1 MSLSIRKGSKGER
14 QVKFVLAILVSLSTF
29 LSSATDIADV
39 TYKLIAQRVV
49 DGNAYTGYGSC
60 VAVDLSKYG
69 YNGTYI
75 MTANHCTEYTE
86 NGAQAKYPK
95 IYAEIN
101 KNRVPAVLVKYD
113 LEFDLA
119 ILKLDIALPEVAEIA
134 PKYELKPNDALE
146 VCGFTFGKA
155 KVKEAVKFKSK
166 SFDTNIPW
174 IMFSKTFDHG
184 NSGGP
189 VFYNGKLY
197 GIGIGLVAFDV
208 QGEKIRVSTEAFFVP
223 YKRIIQFLSYND

>member
-1 MSLSIRKGSKGER
+1 MLKGESP
-14 QVKFVLAILVSLSTF
+14 VKLVLVILVSLSTF
-29 LSSATDIADV
+29 LSYAIDIADV
-39 TYKLIAQRVV
+39 TYKLVAQRIV

-69 YNGTYI
+69 YTGSYI
-75 MTANHCTEYTE
+75 MTANHCTEYTQ
-86 NGAQAKYPK
+86 NGEKVKYSK
-95 IYAEIN
+95 IFAEID
-101 KNRVPAVLVKYD
+101 KNRVQATLVKYD

-119 ILKLDIALPEVAEIA
+119 ILKLDIVLPKVCELA

-146 VCGFTFGKA
+146 LCGFTFGKA

-174 IMFSKTFDHG
+174 ILFSKTFDHG

-189 VFYNGKLY
+189 VFYDGKLY
-197 GIGIGLVAFDV
+197 GIGIGLVSFDI
-208 QGEKIRVSTEAFFVP
+208 QGEKVRVPTEVFFIP